1 MSWSD
6 ESLSAFLDG
15 ELPAAEMEQLARDLE
30 ADAALA
36 ARLER
41 LARAN
46 RTFLAAASGIDAVPL
61 PDRTQALLASEG
73 GAGGKKE
80 SAHVIPFPVRRISA
94 FVMEHRAIAAGLLCA
109 AAVYGLGVATGPG
122 QDVPAASGIILAG
135 SPLHRALEGT
145 PTGETVQVAGGVEI
159 RPQLTFITRDDA
171 YCRQYALQS
180 GAGAVEGIACRG
192 DDGWRLQVA
201 SFAPGRTAPSDYQS
215 AASGRSAA
223 LEAFI
228 ETNIAG
234 SPLNASEESAV
245 FARGWRE
252 R

>member
-15 ELPAAEMEQLARDLE
+15 ELPAAEMERLARDLE
-30 ADAALA
+30 TDAALA

-41 LARAN
+41 LAAAN
-46 RTFLAAASGIDAVPL
+46 RTFLAAAAGIDAVPL
-61 PDRTQALLASEG
+61 PERTQALLAGEG
-73 GAGGKKE
+73 GAGEKNQG
-80 SAHVIPFPVRRISA
+80 ARVIPFPGRRISA
-94 FVMEHRAIAAGLLCA
+94 FVMEHRAIAAGLICA
-109 AAVYGLGVATGPG
+109 AAVYGVGVATVPGP
-122 QDVPAASGIILAG
+122 DVPASSGVILAS

-145 PTGETVQVAGGVEI
+145 PTGETVQIAGGVEI
-159 RPQLTFITRDDA
+159 RPQLTFVTGDDA
-171 YCRQYALQS
+171 YCRQYALDS
-180 GAGAVEGIACRG
+180 GAGSVAGIACRG

-201 SFAPGRTAPSDYQS
+201 SFAPGRAAPGDYQS
-215 AASGRSAA
+215 ASAGRSAA

-228 ETNIAG
+228 EANIAG

-245 FARGWRE
+245 FARGWRG